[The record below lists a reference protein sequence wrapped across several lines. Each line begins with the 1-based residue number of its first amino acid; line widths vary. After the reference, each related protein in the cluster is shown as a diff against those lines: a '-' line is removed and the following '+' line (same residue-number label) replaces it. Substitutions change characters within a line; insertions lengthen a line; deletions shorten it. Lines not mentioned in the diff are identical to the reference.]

1 VRILSCGL
9 GRVNVSNLALDIQEA
24 ACYHST
30 VIYTN
35 ISGGPMAQFSEIDG
49 EKFESDVLQSK
60 KPVLLEFSAVW
71 CGPCKMLEPVLNE
84 LAGEW
89 GEDVTV
95 VKMDVDQNAQI
106 AGSYNILSIP
116 TTILF
121 KNGEVMERM
130 VGFQPKEK
138 ITARVQPHLQ
148 PA

>member
-1 VRILSCGL
+1 MSEFHEI
-9 GRVNVSNLALDIQEA
+9 E
-24 ACYHST
+24 
-30 VIYTN
+30 
-35 ISGGPMAQFSEIDG
+35 GG
-49 EKFESDVLQSK
+49 KFESDILQSE

-71 CGPCKMLEPVLNE
+71 CGPCKMLEPVMQE

-89 GEDVTV
+89 GDDVIV
-95 VKMDVDQNAQI
+95 AKMDVDQNASI

-121 KNGEVMERM
+121 KGGEVMERM

-138 ITARVQPHLQ
+138 ISARVAPHLQ